1 MKSCFSVVVMSN
13 TIQVALSKSI
23 SLSVISAPK
32 DLAFPQ
38 IKFHWK
44 PRSWWCGRLK
54 HCCTNC
60 FSIHFN
66 EPAPW
71 PPWPAHTSP
80 SLALNTQLISVCK
93 HWQEL
98 ALCCFLDGR
107 SNVKNHNSGCFFALS
122 VLGLSI
128 LIMQLYMGDV
138 TGLSVKVHHHCK
150 ILVLSD

>member
-66 EPAPW
+66 EHNLGQLTLL
-71 PPWPAHTSP
+71 PPWHST
-80 SLALNTQLISVCK
+80 
-93 HWQEL
+93 
-98 ALCCFLDGR
+98 
-107 SNVKNHNSGCFFALS
+107 HNSFQFASTDKNWLCAAFWMDGQALRTTIVDAFLHFLYLVFLS
-122 VLGLSI
+122 
-128 LIMQLYMGDV
+128 
-138 TGLSVKVHHHCK
+138 
-150 ILVLSD
+150 